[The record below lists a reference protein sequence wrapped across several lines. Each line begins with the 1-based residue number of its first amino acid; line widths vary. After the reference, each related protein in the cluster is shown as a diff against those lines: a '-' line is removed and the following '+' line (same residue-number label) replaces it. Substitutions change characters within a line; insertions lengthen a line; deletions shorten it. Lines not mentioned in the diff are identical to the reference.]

1 VKLRRFF
8 VPFVLTVAV
17 GGTALAGSVA
27 LLVPAGAEFAQTA
40 SFGPLVPDM
49 RETARR
55 SYLVDSTGQL
65 ITTLFAEEDREPV
78 RLEDVPRHLVDAV
91 LAIEDRRFYEHDGID
106 WNGVGRALTENLSA
120 GEVEQ
125 GGSTIT
131 QQLVKNTMT
140 DSPERDLKAKV
151 REAII
156 AYRLEKEMSK
166 DEILE
171 RYLNVVY
178 FGNGAYGVKAAGE
191 RYFNKRDPKD
201 LTVGEAALLAGL
213 IQAPGALD
221 PIIHPDRAARR
232 RALVLEA
239 MVETGALT
247 EEEAA
252 VARMEPLPTSAKS
265 PDRRRDF
272 LVDEVI
278 QRLLKDDPDVPGEPS
293 EFLGPDEPTRYD
305 KVFRGGLRIETT
317 YDPRLQWMAAAAVN
331 QVIPGDSPFTA
342 GVVVLD
348 NATGAVRAMVA
359 GRDFEQ
365 LQYNVV
371 TDGRRQTGSSFKAI
385 TLATAL
391 EAGYSPRDT
400 VSGATFYWRNPRSPE
415 SWNPLTCS
423 GGTMSLRDAIV
434 RSNNCAFAR
443 TVLSLGPANDGA
455 DGASRVIDMAKRLG
469 IDESRLEPKPSIT
482 LGTMDTSPLDMA
494 EAFSVFARDGVHLY
508 PVFVQRITG
517 PDGEVLFEHRPIGE
531 RVLSEQVARTE
542 TDMLTGVIE
551 RGTASGNG
559 RIGRPAAGKT
569 GTTDDNKNAWFVGYT
584 PQYTTAVWMGDPVT
598 NLPMSNVGGVR
609 VQGGNLPTRIWALT
623 MRPAHDGL
631 PVVEFT
637 PPDEAQWPRAQTIS
651 EDGRSYRRRT
661 ISPTTTAPTET
672 STSAPSTST
681 PPSTAA
687 PTEPAAPPDAAAGP
701 APEPPA
707 EAGP

>member
-1 VKLRRFF
+1 MRFRSF
-8 VPFVLTVAV
+8 LVPFVLTVAV
-17 GGTALAGSVA
+17 GATALAGAVA
-27 LLVPAGAEFAQTA
+27 LLVPAGAEFSRAVA
-40 SFGPLVPDM
+40 FGPLDADM
-49 RETARR
+49 REAARR
-55 SYLVDSTGQL
+55 SYLVDGTGQL

-78 RLEDVPRHLVDAV
+78 TLDDLPDHLIDAV
-91 LAIEDRRFYEHDGID
+91 LAIEDRRFYEHHGID

-140 DSPERDLKAKV
+140 ESPERDLKAKA

-171 RYLNVVY
+171 RYLNVVN
-178 FGNGAYGVKAAGE
+178 FGNGAYGVKAAAE

-213 IQAPGALD
+213 IQAPGSLD
-221 PIIHPDRAARR
+221 PIVHPDRAARR
-232 RALVLEA
+232 RAVVLEA
-239 MVETGALT
+239 MVEIGAIT

-252 VARMEPLPTSAKS
+252 QARLEPLPTSARS

-272 LVDEVI
+272 FVDEVI

-293 EFLGPDEPTRYD
+293 EYLGPDEATRYD
-305 KVFRGGLRIETT
+305 RVFRGGLRIETT
-317 YDPRLQWMAAAAVN
+317 YDPRLQWIATAAVN
-331 QVIPGDSPFTA
+331 EVIPADSPFMA

-385 TLATAL
+385 TLAAAL

-400 VSGATFYWRNPRSPE
+400 VSGSTFSWRNPRSPE

-423 GGTMSLRDAIV
+423 GGTMTLTDAIV

-443 TVLSLGPANDGA
+443 TVLSLGPGNDGA
-455 DGASRVIDMAKRLG
+455 DGAARVIDMAARLG
-469 IDESRLEPKPSIT
+469 IDASRLEPRPSIT

-517 PDGEVLFEHRPIGE
+517 PDGEVIFEHRPIGE
-531 RVLSEQVARTE
+531 RVLSAEIARTE

-551 RGTASGNG
+551 RGTASRFGD
-559 RIGRPAAGKT
+559 IGRPAAGKT

-584 PQYTTAVWMGDPVT
+584 PQFTTAVWMGDPVT
-598 NLPMSNVGGVR
+598 NLPMASVGGVR

-623 MRPAHDGL
+623 MEPAHEGL
-631 PVVEFT
+631 PVVDFT
-637 PPDEAQWPRAQTIS
+637 GPDTSAWPRAQHIS
-651 EDGRSYRRRT
+651 EEGRSYRPRSVT
-661 ISPTTTAPTET
+661 PPTTAPPADPGVPPSTAPGGTPT
-672 STSAPSTST
+672 STAPPPPTPST
-681 PPSTAA
+681 PPSTGG
-687 PTEPAAPPDAAAGP
+687 GP
-701 APEPPA
+701 
-707 EAGP
+707 